1 METKVKKKSSFFRK
15 LIIALITLSK
25 AYKLKLISE
34 EKMEKESK
42 IIKCTGYK
50 NIVWA
55 RNEDFPDEGEDDYF
69 SPSKWYGK

>member
-1 METKVKKKSSFFRK
+1 
-15 LIIALITLSK
+15 
-25 AYKLKLISE
+25 
-34 EKMEKESK
+34 MEKESK

>member
-42 IIKCTGYK
+42 IIMNVWNNQHNLPK
-50 NIVWA
+50 NFKKILQKETSK
-55 RNEDFPDEGEDDYF
+55 ED
-69 SPSKWYGK
+69 